1 MLNSNSN
8 IYSLFKSRALVQ
20 FCGTKLDY
28 FLFMQLCP
36 SITYVCGSGGR
47 VVID

>member
-1 MLNSNSN
+1 MLNGNSN
-8 IYSLFKSRALVQ
+8 IYSLFKSHALVQ